1 MKLSYFAHSCFALRF
16 GDVTLVTDPYDAS
29 VTYPPCEIE
38 CTAALVSHD
47 HFDHNHTQ
55 TLKGSF
61 KTVKAAGEY
70 DIGGVH
76 ISAMESFHDDKQGAL
91 RGKNLLMK
99 IEGEGLKF
107 AHLGDLGHELN
118 DAQKAFL
125 ADLDV
130 LLIPI
135 GGKYTIDTKQAEAII
150 AELKPRAALAMH
162 YTTPEYDI
170 GLATCDAFVRDNGAV
185 KLPNE
190 IEITKENI
198 DELPKY
204 FIMEYKR

>member
-29 VTYPPCEIE
+29 VTYPPCTIE

-47 HFDHNHTQ
+47 HFDHNHTK
-55 TLKGSF
+55 TLKGDFVTIS
-61 KTVKAAGEY
+61 TPGEHKV
-70 DIGGVH
+70 GHVRVT
-76 ISAMESFHDDKQGAL
+76 AMKSFHDDRQGAL
-91 RGKNLLMK
+91 RGKNLLMR
-99 IEGEGLKF
+99 IEAEGLNI
-107 AHLGDLGHELN
+107 AHLGDLGHMPNEE
-118 DAQKAFL
+118 QKRFL
-125 ADLDV
+125 SGLDLM
-130 LLIPI
+130 LIPI

-170 GLATCDAFVRDNGAV
+170 GLATCEAFVRDMNAV

-198 DELPKY
+198 GTLPAA